1 MYITR
6 GDGALQKYDG
16 GLLSTSH
23 IIINIHTIIL
33 LLPFVYVLNE
43 KTAYNDAIKF
53 NGKYR
58 VVIRRTVVRII
69 IIIIT
74 ITVLAGVYNII
85 LLYFI
90 HIIL

>member
-23 IIINIHTIIL
+23 IIINIHTIII
-33 LLPFVYVLNE
+33 LLPFAYVLNE
-43 KTAYNDAIKF
+43 KTTYNDAIKF

-58 VVIRRTVVRII
+58 VVVRRAVVRII
-69 IIIIT
+69 IIII
-74 ITVLAGVYNII
+74 ITVRTGVNII

>member
-6 GDGALQKYDG
+6 GDGALQKYDC

-23 IIINIHTIIL
+23 IIINIHTIII
-33 LLPFVYVLNE
+33 LLPFVYFLNE
-43 KTAYNDAIKF
+43 KTAYNVAIKF

-58 VVIRRTVVRII
+58 VVVRRTVVC
-69 IIIIT
+69 IIIT
-74 ITVLAGVYNII
+74 ITVLARVYNII

-90 HIIL
+90 HITL